1 MMRSLLR
8 DVTRWLGVL
17 IPLLLSVS
25 VPVALAGTVLML
37 GSLVNVSGSVSP
49 FPSPACNGATQTG
62 KNFPSAEVEPYVD
75 IDPSNPD
82 NIVGVW
88 QQDRWS
94 NGGSNGLR
102 TGVSHNGGQTWT
114 IPTPPTFARCEGGT
128 ATNGGDYERASD
140 PWVSIA
146 PNGDAYQVSISFN
159 DSNATNAVLVSKST
173 THGNSWSA
181 PVTLKLDLAPTNAF
195 NDKESVTADPTD
207 PTGRHVYVIW
217 DRLIS
222 PSAHASASGFEHA
235 LGFRGPTWFSRTTNG
250 GASWEPARMIFD
262 PGEQD
267 QTIGNQ
273 IVVLPDGTLVDGFDL
288 IFSHKNVGG
297 ERGFNVAVMRST
309 DKGLTWS
316 DPIIVA
322 KLLFIPVTDP
332 NTGKPVRTGDILPSW
347 AADPS
352 SGKLFVVWQDA
363 RFSGF
368 AHDDIAFSQSTNGG
382 LTWSEP
388 VKINQTPV
396 PAHAFTATIRV
407 APDGRIAVSYY
418 DFRFL
423 SAANTTTLPTDYW
436 IVNCLARCTDPTQWT
451 EQHLAGSFDMTLA
464 PVARGFFVGDYE
476 GLGSTIRTAGPGT
489 TIFQPFFVQTV
500 SSSNPSDVF
509 TRTAQ
514 TSVAH

>member
-1 MMRSLLR
+1 MTRILPR
-8 DVTRWLGVL
+8 NVTRGIGVL
-17 IPLLLSVS
+17 ISFLLGAA
-25 VPVALAGTVLML
+25 VPAAFAGAVLTL
-37 GSLVNVSGSVSP
+37 GVLVNVSGPVLP
-49 FPSPACNGATQTG
+49 FPAPTCNGAAQTG

-75 IDPSNPD
+75 IDPSNP
-82 NIVGVW
+82 NNLVGVW

-102 TGVSHNGGQTWT
+102 TGVSHDGGQHWT

-128 ATNGGDYERASD
+128 VANGGDYERASD

-146 PNGDAYQVSISFN
+146 PNGDAYQVSLSFN
-159 DSNATNAVLVSKST
+159 DSNTTSAVLVSKSA
-173 THGNSWSA
+173 THGNSWNA
-181 PVTLKLDLAPTNAF
+181 PVTLKRDTEPTVF

-207 PTGRHVYVIW
+207 PAGQHVYAVW
-217 DRLIS
+217 DRLVF
-222 PSAHASASGFEHA
+222 PEAHASAAAAEHA
-235 LGFRGPTWFSRTTNG
+235 IGFRGPAWFSRTTNG
-250 GASWEPARMIFD
+250 GASWEPARIIFD

-273 IVVLPDGTLVDGFDL
+273 IVVMPNGTLVDGFNL
-288 IFSHKNVGG
+288 IFNHKNVGG
-297 ERGFNVAVMRST
+297 ERGFNVAVIRST

-322 KLLFIPVTDP
+322 KLLAIPVTDP
-332 NTGKPVRTGDILPSW
+332 NTGQPVRTGDILPSW

-368 AHDDIAFSQSTNGG
+368 AHDDIAFSMSTDGG

-388 VKINQTPV
+388 VKINKTPV
-396 PAHAFTATIRV
+396 PTHAFTATIRV

-423 SAANTTTLPTDYW
+423 SATNTATLPTDYW
-436 IVNCLARCTDPTQWT
+436 IVNCLARCADPTQWT
-451 EQHLAGSFDMTLA
+451 EQHLAGSFDMKLA

-476 GLGSTIRTAGPGT
+476 GLGSSVRTTGTGT

-509 TRTAQ
+509 TRTAE
-514 TSVAH
+514 TPTAH